1 MFLKV
6 PVTWQARKAFLFYS
20 KWGFQ
25 TVWKLYQK
33 KLLAKETKW
42 TDKVGLSILSVL
54 ILRFSFGPVKFVRL
68 ERNRPLV
75 WSRGQ
80 GVKLWA
86 RCLTPTMLTPLTP
99 PWGIKFYL
107 PTVWEMWQSRGREGG
122 WRVLPTMEQ
131 NPIQRGWKYSNLLNP
146 FSWATG
152 IWLLILPSG
161 FHPFSFKFV
170 QRILCLIK
178 KTFEH
183 SHQLFS
189 GKCMDVIGWSNL
201 FITSGRVRVN
211 DVATWIGPNSI
222 VCAVCKQTFALV
234 VCGAA
239 ILKSISHQQA
249 W

>member
-1 MFLKV
+1 MR
-6 PVTWQARKAFLFYS
+6 WASLF
-20 KWGFQ
+20 FQ
-25 TVWKLYQK
+25 FWSQDIALG
-33 KLLAKETKW
+33 LLSQWDLQET
-42 TDKVGLSILSVL
+42 
-54 ILRFSFGPVKFVRL
+54 
-68 ERNRPLV
+68 V

-86 RCLTPTMLTPLTP
+86 RCLTLTMLTPLTP
-99 PWGIKFYL
+99 PWGINFYL
-107 PTVWEMWQSRGREGG
+107 PTVWEMWQSRGREG
-122 WRVLPTMEQ
+122 VLPTMEQ

-189 GKCMDVIGWSNL
+189 GKCMDVKGWSNL

-222 VCAVCKQTFALV
+222 
-234 VCGAA
+234 
-239 ILKSISHQQA
+239 SHYQFVSRLTVQQF
-249 W
+249 

>member
-1 MFLKV
+1 MLNSYNAHPTHSTLGAACQLCGKC
-6 PVTWQARKAFLFYS
+6 
-20 KWGFQ
+20 
-25 TVWKLYQK
+25 
-33 KLLAKETKW
+33 
-42 TDKVGLSILSVL
+42 DKVG
-54 ILRFSFGPVKFVRL
+54 
-68 ERNRPLV
+68 E
-75 WSRGQ
+75 
-80 GVKLWA
+80 
-86 RCLTPTMLTPLTP
+86 
-99 PWGIKFYL
+99 
-107 PTVWEMWQSRGREGG
+107 GREGG
-122 WRVLPTMEQ
+122 ECYLQWSRIPSRGGGNT
-131 NPIQRGWKYSNLLNP
+131 PICWTLLVELLENLIVNSPL
-146 FSWATG
+146 
-152 IWLLILPSG
+152 WLSPI
-161 FHPFSFKFV
+161 FFKFV

-189 GKCMDVIGWSNL
+189 GKCMDIIGWSNL